1 MEKLIKQ
8 IIMRLPLQIYNHN
21 DIILNFN
28 IEPTNNKNFE
38 INKSILSY
46 PKIIFESY
54 DLHDY
59 NLNKCYNLPLSMIDI
74 FFL

>member
-54 DLHDY
+54 DIY
-59 NLNKCYNLPLSMIDI
+59 MII
-74 FFL
+74 I